1 MSRRLPHAAHRRWSE
16 RVAPLVVSAV
26 WSITG
31 AAASPAQ
38 ESAVA
43 WEPFTVRGYE
53 GRTHHVEIGRLSVP
67 ESRTR
72 SGGASTT
79 IGFYRLRSTN
89 PTPASPIVFL
99 MGGPGIAASFMA
111 PIPPFWD
118 LFDTLRATADVI
130 LLDQRGL
137 ELSTPHVDC
146 PPVSEGPDSGFLLS
160 RAAFVRAYGK
170 IVAQCAAHHRARG
183 VDPAA
188 FTDAAIADDVDDVRL
203 ALHAERVS
211 LLGFSYGTR
220 LAMTYARRHPSHV
233 DRMALQGPTDEQ
245 LMYRSSLGHDSLFV
259 RLSAAA
265 AADTVSAGF
274 SASLVARTRALFAK
288 AERTPISVRIASVR
302 GESLT
307 VAVGREALQ
316 GLISGHIADPRIPA
330 LIQTLETSDVAI
342 LTRWIESMY
351 NDFANG
357 AGSLMA
363 RATVCSQRPT
373 TSRVQGVDREA
384 SQSMFGPAFDNFTVS
399 ETFCRSLGTPVP
411 ALTPHLAA
419 RLDRPVL
426 IVVGTLDD
434 RTFPSNAAELS
445 RELEKPTTL
454 IVENG
459 GHELLP
465 VRAVALA
472 VSDFFAGR
480 DVQGRV
486 IRLDAPRF
494 LSIENAKRPPRRPGG

>member
-1 MSRRLPHAAHRRWSE
+1 MSRLLRRVAHYRSIE
-16 RVAPLVVSAV
+16 RVVPLVASVAWLITSAT
-26 WSITG
+26 SL
-31 AAASPAQ
+31 PAQ
-38 ESAVA
+38 ENAVV
-43 WEPFTVRGYE
+43 WEPFTVRGYD
-53 GRTHHVEIGRLSVP
+53 GRTHDVEIGRLSVP

-72 SGGASTT
+72 SGAVTV
-79 IGFYRLRSTN
+79 IGFYRLRSSN
-89 PTPASPIVFL
+89 PAPASPIVFL

-111 PIPPFWD
+111 PIPPYWD

-146 PPVSEGPDSGFLLS
+146 PPVSEGPDAGFLSS
-160 RAAFVRAYGK
+160 REAFVRAYGK
-170 IVAQCAAHHRARG
+170 VVAACAAHYRARG

-188 FTDAAIADDVDDVRL
+188 FTDAAIADDVDDIRL
-203 ALHAERVS
+203 ALHAQRVS

-220 LAMTYARRHPSHV
+220 LAMTYARRHPDHV
-233 DRMALQGPTDEQ
+233 DRMVLQGPTDEQ

-259 RLSAAA
+259 RLAAAA

-274 SASLVARTRALFAK
+274 SANLVGRTRALLAK
-288 AERTPISVRIASVR
+288 AERTAIRVKIASVR

-307 VAVGREALQ
+307 VAVGREGLQ
-316 GLISGHIADPRIPA
+316 GVIAGRIADPRIPA
-330 LIQTLETSDVAI
+330 LIQTLEHDDVAI
-342 LTRWIESMY
+342 LARWIESMY

-363 RATVCSQRPT
+363 RGTVCSQRPT
-373 TSRVQGVDREA
+373 TSRIQTINRDA
-384 SQSMFGPAFDNFTVS
+384 SQSMFGPAFDNFALG
-399 ETFCRSLGTPVP
+399 ETFCRSLGTPPP
-411 ALTPHLAA
+411 APTPHLAA

-434 RTFPSNAAELS
+434 RTFPSNAAALA

-454 IVENG
+454 LVENG

-486 IRLDAPRF
+486 LRVDVPRF
-494 LSIENAKRPPRRPGG
+494 LSIENAKQPPRRPGG

>member
-1 MSRRLPHAAHRRWSE
+1 VWIE
-16 RVAPLVVSAV
+16 RVSPFVVSIA
-26 WSITG
+26 WLITG
-31 AAASPAQ
+31 ATASPGQ
-38 ESAVA
+38 ENAVA
-43 WEPFTVRGYE
+43 WEPFTVRGYD
-53 GRTHHVEIGRLSVP
+53 GRSHDVEIGRLSVP

-99 MGGPGIAASFMA
+99 MGGPGIAASLMA
-111 PIPPFWD
+111 PIPPYWD
-118 LFDTLRATADVI
+118 VFDTLRTMADVI

-146 PPVSEGPDSGFLLS
+146 PPMSEGPDSGFLMS

-170 IVAQCAAHHRARG
+170 VVAACAAHYRARG

-188 FTDAAIADDVDDVRL
+188 FTDAAIADDVDDIRR
-203 ALHAERVS
+203 ALRAERVS

-220 LAMTYARRHPSHV
+220 LAMTYARRHPRNV
-233 DRMALQGPTDEQ
+233 DRMVLQGPTDEQ

-259 RLSAAA
+259 RIAAA
-265 AADTVSAGF
+265 AAGDTVSGGF
-274 SASLVARTRALFAK
+274 SANLVARTRALFAT
-288 AERTPISVRIASVR
+288 AEHTPIKVRIASVR

-307 VAVGREALQ
+307 VAVGREGLQ
-316 GLISGHIADPRIPA
+316 GLITGRIVDPRIPA
-330 LIQTLETSDVAI
+330 LIQTLENNDVAI
-342 LTRWIESMY
+342 LARWVESIY

-363 RATVCSQRPT
+363 RGAVCSQRPT
-373 TSRVQGVDREA
+373 ASRVQMIDRQA
-384 SQSMFGPAFDNFTVS
+384 SQSMFGPAFDNFTLG
-399 ETFCRSLGTPVP
+399 EPFCSSLGTPAP
-411 ALTPHLAA
+411 APTPHLAT

-434 RTFPSNAAELS
+434 RTFPGNAAELS

-465 VRAVALA
+465 VRAAALA

-480 DVQGRV
+480 DVRGRV
-486 IRLDAPRF
+486 IRLDVPRF
-494 LSIENAKRPPRRPGG
+494 LSIENAKQPPRRPGR

>member
-1 MSRRLPHAAHRRWSE
+1 VPF
-16 RVAPLVVSAV
+16 VVSLA
-26 WSITG
+26 WLITS
-31 AAASPAQ
+31 AAASTAQ
-38 ESAVA
+38 ENAIV
-43 WEPFTVRGYE
+43 WEPFTVRGYD
-53 GRTHHVEIGRLSVP
+53 GRTHDVEIGRLSVP

-79 IGFYRLRSTN
+79 IGFYRLRTTN
-89 PTPASPIVFL
+89 PAPASPIVFL

-146 PPVSEGPDSGFLLS
+146 PPVSDGPDSGFLLS

-170 IVAQCAAHHRARG
+170 VVAACAAYYRTRG
-183 VDPAA
+183 VDPAS
-188 FTDAAIADDVDDVRL
+188 FTDAAIADDVDDIRL

-220 LAMTYARRHPSHV
+220 LAMTFARRHPNRV
-233 DRMALQGPTDEQ
+233 DRMVLQGPTDEQ

-259 RLSAAA
+259 RFAAAA

-274 SASLVARTRALFAK
+274 SANLVARTRALFAK
-288 AERTPISVRIASVR
+288 AERTPIRVRIASVR

-316 GLISGHIADPRIPA
+316 GLITGHIADPRIPA
-330 LIQTLETSDVAI
+330 LIQTLENNDVAI

-351 NDFANG
+351 NDFATG

-363 RATVCSQRPT
+363 RAAVCSQRPT
-373 TSRVQGVDREA
+373 TSRIQAIDREG
-384 SQSMFGPAFDNFTVS
+384 SQSMFGLAFDSFVAS
-399 ETFCRSLGTPVP
+399 ETFCSSLGTPAP
-411 ALTPHLAA
+411 APTPHLAV

-434 RTFPSNAAELS
+434 RTFPSNAAALS
-445 RELEKPTTL
+445 GELETSTTL

-480 DVQGRV
+480 DVEGRV
-486 IRLDAPRF
+486 LRVDVPRF